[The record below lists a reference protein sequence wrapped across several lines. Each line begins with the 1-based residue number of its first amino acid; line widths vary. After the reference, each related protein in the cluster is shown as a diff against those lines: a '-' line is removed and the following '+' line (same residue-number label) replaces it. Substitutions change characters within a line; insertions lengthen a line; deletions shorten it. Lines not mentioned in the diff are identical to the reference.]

1 MKSVCLIDTSVF
13 LEILNVPGKAGMH
26 GLIIRELEEKIRD
39 GEGLFLPMA
48 TIFETGN
55 HIGQNGDGSQRRDC
69 ALKFVA
75 QVELA
80 IDRKSPFVPLN
91 FVEASVMRAWLAEFP
106 NWARDGSGLGDL
118 SIVHDWQRLC
128 QQNKARRVYIWTHD
142 TTHLAGYDTEGGS
155 HR

>member
-13 LEILNVPGKAGMH
+13 LEILNVPDKAEMH
-26 GLIIRELEEKIRD
+26 ELIIEELEEKIRD

-69 ALKFVA
+69 ALKFVE
-75 QVELA
+75 QVALA

-91 FVEASVMRAWLAEFP
+91 FVEANVMRAWLSEFP

-118 SIVHDWQRLC
+118 SIIQDWQRLR
-128 QQNKARRVYIWTHD
+128 QQNRARRVYTWTHD
-142 TTHLAGYDTEGGS
+142 TTHLAGHDTEGGS
-155 HR
+155 H

>member
-1 MKSVCLIDTSVF
+1 MKSVCLIDTSVL
-13 LEILNVPGKAGMH
+13 LEILNVPDKAGMH
-26 GLIIRELEEKIRD
+26 ELILEELEEKIRD

-55 HIGQNGDGSQRRDC
+55 HIGQNGDGTQRRAC

-91 FVEASVMRAWLAEFP
+91 FVEASVMRAWLAEVP
-106 NWARDGSGLGDL
+106 NWTAQRSGLGDL
-118 SIVHDWQRLC
+118 SIYHDWLDLC
-128 QQNKARRVYIWTHD
+128 QKNRGRRVYIWSLD
-142 TTHLAGYDTEGGS
+142 QHLASFDKKGN
-155 HR
+155 

>member
-1 MKSVCLIDTSVF
+1 MKSVCLIDTSVL
-13 LEILNVPGKAGMH
+13 LEILNVPDKAGMH
-26 GLIIRELEEKIRD
+26 ALILAELEEKIRD

-55 HIGQNGDGSQRRDC
+55 HIGQNGDGTQRRAC

-106 NWARDGSGLGDL
+106 NWTAQRSGLGDL
-118 SIVHDWQRLC
+118 SIYHDWLDLC
-128 QQNKARRVYIWTHD
+128 QKNRGRRVYIWSLD
-142 TTHLAGYDTEGGS
+142 QHLASFDTKGN
-155 HR
+155 

>member
-55 HIGQNGDGSQRRDC
+55 HIGQIGDGSQRRDR
-69 ALKFVA
+69 AEVFVK
-75 QVELA
+75 QVEMA
-80 IDRKSPFVPLN
+80 IAGTSPFVHLN
-91 FVEASVMRAWLAEFP
+91 FVEATVMQRWLSEFP
-106 NWARDGSGLGDL
+106 NWTRQRSGLGDL
-118 SIVHDWQRLC
+118 SIYHDWQDLC
-128 QQNKARRVYIWTHD
+128 QKHRGRRVYIWSLD
-142 TTHLAGYDTEGGS
+142 KHLASFDKKGN
-155 HR
+155 